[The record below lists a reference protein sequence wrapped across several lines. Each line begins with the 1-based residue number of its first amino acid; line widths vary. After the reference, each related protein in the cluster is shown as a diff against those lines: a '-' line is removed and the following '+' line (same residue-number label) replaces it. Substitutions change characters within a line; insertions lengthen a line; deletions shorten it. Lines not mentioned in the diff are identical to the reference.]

1 MHMNLLQLS
10 PKGRHKHLD
19 RLSIEHFWSWIEIQV
34 HKYNGYMHCII
45 KNTSMLILACCVPF
59 FFLSTQAL
67 LLGEINQLAAENTE
81 RKDSWTFAAI
91 FVGLLPPEKCWKE
104 DCILVVATF
113 FMSQPSAP
121 RFKSQFSVST
131 PRYIMWSHPEFTQ
144 LSKNYNSVGA
154 RHLVS
159 TSDYQTRTKAGWKG
173 TIRLQGLET
182 TISLLYRQQLSSSK
196 VALKTAPQTAFL

>member
-81 RKDSWTFAAI
+81 RKDSWTFAAGKVLKRRLHFSCCYFLHVTAISTALQVTI
-91 FVGLLPPEKCWKE
+91 FS
-104 DCILVVATF
+104 F
-113 FMSQPSAP
+113 HPSLHYV
-121 RFKSQFSVST
+121 KSSRVYST
-131 PRYIMWSHPEFTQ
+131 I
-144 LSKNYNSVGA
+144 
-154 RHLVS
+154 
-159 TSDYQTRTKAGWKG
+159 
-173 TIRLQGLET
+173 
-182 TISLLYRQQLSSSK
+182 
-196 VALKTAPQTAFL
+196 